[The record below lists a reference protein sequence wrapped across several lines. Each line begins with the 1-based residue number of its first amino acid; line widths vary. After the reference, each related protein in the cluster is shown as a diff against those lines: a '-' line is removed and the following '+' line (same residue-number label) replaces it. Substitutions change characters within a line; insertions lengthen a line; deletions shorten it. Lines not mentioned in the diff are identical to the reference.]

1 MNYVDAKLKKLQR
14 DEKFNKKPP
23 QPDINSRKPFVTT
36 VKKGKF
42 LEPPAE
48 TATLFGIKS
57 EEPQK
62 RDHKEKK
69 EKLYYAFA
77 SQPRVLNRPIP
88 HNVHLS
94 R

>member
-1 MNYVDAKLKKLQR
+1 MELNYADAKLKKLQR
-14 DEKFNKKPP
+14 NEKFNKKSPP
-23 QPDINSRKPFVTT
+23 HDDNSRKPFVTT

-42 LEPPAE
+42 LEPPPE
-48 TATLFGIKS
+48 VATLLGIKS
-57 EEPQK
+57 DEPQK
-62 RDHKEKK
+62 KESK